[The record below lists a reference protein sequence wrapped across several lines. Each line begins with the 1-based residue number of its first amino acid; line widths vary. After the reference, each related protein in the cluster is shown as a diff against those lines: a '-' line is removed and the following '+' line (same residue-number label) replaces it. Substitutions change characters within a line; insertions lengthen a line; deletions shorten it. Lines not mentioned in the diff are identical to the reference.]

1 MATFIKISTI
11 TVGAGGAASID
22 FTSIPATY
30 TDLVVKVSGRSNRAA
45 NKISAYS
52 FSFNGSTVSFTYKTL
67 EGNGSAASSFSSAP
81 GLMPAA
87 TTTAS
92 TFGSFEI
99 YIPNYASANYK
110 SWSLDQVTEDNA
122 TASYADLTAGL
133 WSNTAAINQITL
145 ADTLG
150 SWVQYSSAT
159 LYGIKSS

>member
-1 MATFIKISTI
+1 MANTFIKISTI

-30 TDLVVKVSGRSNRAA
+30 TDLKLVVSGRSNRANA
-45 NKISAYS
+45 ISAYS
-52 FSFNGSTVSFTYKTL
+52 FSFNGSTASFTYRTL
-67 EGNGSAASSFSSAP
+67 EGAGTSTTSFTSAP

-87 TTTAS
+87 SATAS
-92 TFGSFEI
+92 TFGNLEI
-99 YIPNYASANYK
+99 YIPNYTSANYK
-110 SWSLDQVTEDNA
+110 SASLDQVTENNV
-122 TASYADLTAGL
+122 ASAYADLSAIF